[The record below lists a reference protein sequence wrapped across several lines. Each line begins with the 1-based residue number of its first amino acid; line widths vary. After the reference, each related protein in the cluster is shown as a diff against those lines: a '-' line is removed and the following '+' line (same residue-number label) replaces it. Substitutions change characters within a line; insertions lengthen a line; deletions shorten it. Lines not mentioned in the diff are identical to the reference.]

1 MTSERD
7 QKRLI
12 LWTITM
18 SLAGIVMLWVLF
30 LIRNVLLLLYVSVI
44 LAIGFSPAVR
54 WIERQ
59 RVGVGRRRFPRW
71 AAILLL
77 YVGFLGSVAIILTIV
92 IPPLVGQLTEL
103 GQQMPTY
110 VDQLQNKLV
119 RARLIE
125 HRYTWSQLLQ
135 KVESPALA
143 FTGILGAVQSVL
155 GAFAAVITVLILP
168 YYLLLEASSLQRA
181 LLQVVSPENRA
192 SVARVTGDVT
202 LKVGAWLNGQI
213 LLGAVIGVTATVGL
227 WIIGVPFPYVLGL
240 IAGLGEFIPIVGPI
254 SAAVP
259 AVLMGWTVSL
269 KTAIFVAIY
278 FAVQQ
283 FVENNFLVPR
293 IMERQVG
300 VSAVTIL
307 IALLIGGELLGIVG
321 AVLAVPT
328 AAIVQVLLQEFFA
341 REHG

>member
-1 MTSERD
+1 MTPERD

-119 RARLIE
+119 RARLID

-168 YYLLLEASSLQRA
+168 YYLLLEASSLQGA
-181 LLQVVSPENRA
+181 LLQVVSSDNRA
-192 SVARVTGDVT
+192 SVARVTRDVT
-202 LKVGAWLNGQI
+202 VKVGAWLNGQI
-213 LLGAVIGVTATVGL
+213 LLCALIGLTATVGL

>member
-1 MTSERD
+1 MTPERD

-12 LWTITM
+12 LWAITM

-30 LIRNVLLLLYVSVI
+30 LIRNVLLLLYVSTI

-59 RVGVGRRRFPRW
+59 RLGVGRRRFPRW

-77 YVGFLGSVAIILTIV
+77 YVGFLGSVAIIFSIV

-135 KVESPALA
+135 KVESPAIA

-155 GAFAAVITVLILP
+155 GVFAAVITVLILP
-168 YYLLLEASSLQRA
+168 YYLLLEASSLQSA
-181 LLQVVSPENRA
+181 LLQIVSPESRA
-192 SVARVTGDVT
+192 RVARATGDVT
-202 LKVGAWLNGQI
+202 VKVGAWLNGQI

-269 KTAIFVAIY
+269 KTAILVAIY

-307 IALLIGGELLGIVG
+307 VALLIGGELLGVVG

-328 AAIVQVLLQEFFA
+328 AAVVQVLLQEFFA

>member
-7 QKRLI
+7 QRRLI
-12 LWTITM
+12 LWAITM

-30 LIRNVLLLLYVSVI
+30 LIRNVLLLLYVSII

-59 RVGVGRRRFPRW
+59 RVGIGRRRFPRW

-77 YVGFLGSVAIILTIV
+77 YVGFLGSAAIILTIV

-135 KVESPALA
+135 KVESPGLA
-143 FTGILGAVQSVL
+143 FTGILGAVQSVV

-168 YYLLLEASSLQRA
+168 YYLLLEASSLQGA
-181 LLQVVSPENRA
+181 LLQVVSPDNRA
-192 SVARVTGDVT
+192 SVARVTRDVT

-213 LLGAVIGVTATVGL
+213 LLCAVIGLTATVGL

-259 AVLMGWTVSL
+259 AVLMGWTVSF

>member
-1 MTSERD
+1 MTPERD

-119 RARLIE
+119 RARLID

-155 GAFAAVITVLILP
+155 GAFAAVINVLILP
-168 YYLLLEASSLQRA
+168 YYLLLEASSLQGA
-181 LLQVVSPENRA
+181 LLQVVSSDNRA
-192 SVARVTGDVT
+192 SVARVTRDVT
-202 LKVGAWLNGQI
+202 VKVGAWLNGQI
-213 LLGAVIGVTATVGL
+213 LLCALIGLTATVGL

>member
-1 MTSERD
+1 
-7 QKRLI
+7 
-12 LWTITM
+12 
-18 SLAGIVMLWVLF
+18 
-30 LIRNVLLLLYVSVI
+30 
-44 LAIGFSPAVR
+44 
-54 WIERQ
+54 
-59 RVGVGRRRFPRW
+59 
-71 AAILLL
+71 
-77 YVGFLGSVAIILTIV
+77 V

-110 VDQLQNKLV
+110 VDQLQNTLV

-192 SVARVTGDVT
+192 SVARVTVDVT
-202 LKVGAWLNGQI
+202 LKVGAWLSGQI
-213 LLGAVIGVTATVGL
+213 LLGAVIGVTATIGL

>member
-92 IPPLVGQLTEL
+92 VPPLVGQLTEL

-155 GAFAAVITVLILP
+155 GAFAAVVTVLILP

-213 LLGAVIGVTATVGL
+213 LLGAVIGVTATIGL